1 MGSIQAPRIA
11 RAFVGALLGLLVVA
25 SVLAACG
32 TSSTTSV
39 QTPEKPLIQTDLNGT
54 QITIPDKA
62 PERIVSLTPT
72 ASEVLAALNLDSK
85 VIGVDAFTDYPAS
98 MAAKT
103 KVTDQNGTPNVEQ
116 IVGLKPDLVFSYS
129 GTKASEQQLLQAGVK
144 VVDLPITDLD
154 EALTEIRLAGQIT
167 KTESVANTLAASMQQ
182 QINAVKSKVATAAHP
197 SVYMEIGYSPA
208 PPYAFGGGS
217 FGDELIIDAGGT
229 DIFHS
234 DTDNGGYPAV
244 SDEGIIAA
252 KPDVIV
258 LTEPVD
264 FGGDPTKVASRP
276 GWSTIPAVQS
286 NHIYTIDPN
295 LIQRPGPRIV
305 QGLQQLAKDLHPEL
319 FQ

>member
-1 MGSIQAPRIA
+1 MGSIQAPRIP
-11 RAFVGALLGLLVVA
+11 RAFVGALFGLLVVA

-85 VIGVDAFTDYPAS
+85 VVGVDAFTDYPAS

-167 KTESVANTLAASMQQ
+167 KTESAANTLAASMQQ
-182 QINAVKSKVATAAHP
+182 QIDAVKSKVATAAHP

-244 SDEGIIAA
+244 SDESIIAA

-286 NHIYTIDPN
+286 NHIFTIDPN

-319 FQ
+319 FP

>member
-1 MGSIQAPRIA
+1 MGSIHAPRIP

-32 TSSTTSV
+32 TLSTTSV

-54 QITIPDKA
+54 QIAIPDKA

-85 VIGVDAFTDYPAS
+85 VVGVDAFTDYPAS

-167 KTESVANTLAASMQQ
+167 KTESAANTLAASMQQ
-182 QINAVKSKVATAAHP
+182 QIDAVKSKVATAAHP

-244 SDEGIIAA
+244 SDESIIAA

-319 FQ
+319 FS

>member
-1 MGSIQAPRIA
+1 MGSVQAPRVP
-11 RAFVGALLGLLVVA
+11 RALLAALFGLLVVA
-25 SVLAACG
+25 SVLSACA
-32 TSSTTSV
+32 TSSSASV
-39 QTPEKPLIQTDLNGT
+39 QTPETPLIQTDLNGT
-54 QITIPDKA
+54 QITIPDQA

-72 ASEVLAALNLDSK
+72 ASEVLAALHLDGK
-85 VIGVDAFTDYPAS
+85 VIGVDAFTDYPTS
-98 MAAKT
+98 MAAKP

-144 VVDLPITDLD
+144 VVDLPITNLD
-154 EALTEIRLAGQIT
+154 AALTEIRVAGQIT
-167 KTESVANTLAASMQQ
+167 KTEPVANALASSMQQ
-182 QINAVKSKVATAAHP
+182 QIAVVKGKVASASHP
-197 SVYMEIGYSPA
+197 SVYMEIGYTPA

-217 FGDELIIDAGGT
+217 FGDELITDAGGT

-244 SDEGIIAA
+244 SDESIIAA
-252 KPDVIV
+252 KPAVIV
-258 LTEPVD
+258 LTEPAD

-276 GWSTIPAVQS
+276 GWSVIPAVQ
-286 NHIYTIDPN
+286 NNRIYTIDPN

-319 FQ
+319 FP